1 MDDLSALLLE
11 RRKFVEWSVREKACF
26 LVEFTFSAGKQII
39 GFDIALGN

>member
-11 RRKFVEWSVREKACF
+11 RRELIKWSFRKKPGF
-26 LVEFTFSAGKQII
+26 LVEFTFGAGEQII